1 MADGGERES
10 MEVRGIHGSIVEGAF
25 YSQALDREM
34 AYQVYLPPSYD
45 GSLRPYPVLY
55 LLHGRGSNRTQWFM
69 SGFTDVADQ
78 GILDGT
84 VAPMLIVFPEGA
96 FGYWTNHANNGP
108 RWGDY
113 VAKDLVAHVDATYRT
128 VRRPSARAIGGI
140 SMGAW
145 GALHHAFSAPDVYG
159 VVGAHSPALRPDDG
173 TLAFLGRGAEF
184 SGKDPL
190 SLARTLPANSR
201 LRIRIDTG
209 QDDPWVARAT
219 LLHNTLT
226 ERGIAHAWQ
235 VTPGGHN
242 WDYWHA
248 LLEEYLRFYTRAL
261 TR

>member
-1 MADGGERES
+1 
-10 MEVRGIHGSIVEGAF
+10 
-25 YSQALDREM
+25 
-34 AYQVYLPPSYD
+34 
-45 GSLRPYPVLY
+45 
-55 LLHGRGSNRTQWFM
+55 
-69 SGFTDVADQ
+69 
-78 GILDGT
+78 
-84 VAPMLIVFPEGA
+84 MLIVFPEGA